1 MSKKAEK
8 LQEQRESIAQTWA
21 VIKALQ
27 ETVVGEDRDYTTEE
41 KGKIEAGLDAIRG
54 SEEKITELQKDAAMD
69 ERIKY
74 YEKMFAGSL
83 PGAKKEDRQAGT
95 VGRQFVESDEWKSWM
110 ANVAAGGRIPDS
122 MKGLNSPPVSFKN
135 IGLFDEQKALVTGLS
150 DTSAGA
156 FVVSDRTGIYEP
168 IGRYPLN
175 LRSLITVRQT
185 GSDTVEYVRQTTQI
199 TQAATVPEAN
209 VTTYSAGSDQVSGE
223 KPEASVAY
231 ERVSEVVK
239 TIAAWIPATKRALSD
254 AAQIRGLIDSE
265 LRADLAE
272 ELEDQMLNGDGVGE
286 NFTGLANTANVL
298 VQTWDTD
305 IVTTSRKA
313 ITNLLING
321 RQSPT
326 GFLMSPQDW
335 ELFDLAQDDQ
345 GRYYW
350 GGPVSMGPRTLWGV
364 PVAQSFFQTQ
374 GTAWLGNWR
383 KAVLWDREQANISV
397 SDSHSDFFIRNMVAI
412 LAELRA
418 AFGIIRPTG
427 FVEVDL
433 TSGS

>member
-1 MSKKAEK
+1 MQVTIQEK
-8 LQEQRESIAQTWA
+8 IKEQREAIATKWA
-21 VIKALQ
+21 GIKALQ
-27 ETVVGEDRDYTTEE
+27 ETVVEEDRDYTVEE
-41 KGKIEAGLDAIRG
+41 KGEVEAGLDAIRDA
-54 SEEKITELQKDAAMD
+54 EVKITELQKDAAMD
-69 ERIKY
+69 ERIKS
-74 YEKMFAGSL
+74 YEQAFKGGM
-83 PGAKKEDRQAGT
+83 PGARAKTRNGS
-95 VGRQFVESDEWKSWM
+95 VGHQFVESDEWKSWL
-110 ANVAAGGRIPDS
+110 AGIAAGGRIPDS
-122 MKGLNSPPVSFKN
+122 MKGLNSPPVSFKSV
-135 IGLFDEQKALVTGLS
+135 GLFDEQKALVTGTS

-156 FVVSDRTGIYEP
+156 FVVSDQTGIYEP

-185 GSDTVEYVRQTTQI
+185 GSDTVEYVRQTTQL
-199 TQAATVPEAN
+199 TAAAPTAEAN

-223 KPEASVAY
+223 KPEGQVAY
-231 ERVSEVVK
+231 ERISEVVK

-272 ELEDQMLNGDGVGE
+272 ELEDQMLNGNGVGE
-286 NFTGLANTANVL
+286 NFTGLANTSNVL
-298 VQTWDTD
+298 VQAWDTD
-305 IVTTSRKA
+305 IVTTARKA

-321 RQSPT
+321 RQAPT
-326 GFLMSPQDW
+326 GYLMNPQDW

-397 SDSHSDFFIRNMVAI
+397 SDSHADFFIRNMVAI
-412 LAELRA
+412 LGELRA
-418 AFGIIRPTG
+418 AFGIIRPTA